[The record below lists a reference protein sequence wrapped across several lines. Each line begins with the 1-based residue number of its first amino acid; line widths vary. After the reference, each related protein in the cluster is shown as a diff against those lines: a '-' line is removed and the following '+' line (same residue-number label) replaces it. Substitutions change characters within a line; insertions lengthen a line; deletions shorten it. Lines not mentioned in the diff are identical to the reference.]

1 MRNCFKFIDVTHYLG
16 SRKLIILSIFIYT
29 RDCLTSSYNII
40 PIGLIFSRRQAFLEE
55 IPCTATDL
63 EIFGFLKIH
72 QCFVSSFFCVT
83 YLNNFDIL
91 QYRIFY
97 SNGFIMDSIN
107 LTSSFVRLYLSYSIL
122 LFHSI
127 EKSCIGTNPNANFDS
142 PNPLKDI
149 RTRNRKCQ

>member
-107 LTSSFVRLYLSYSIL
+107 LTSSFVRLYLS
-122 LFHSI
+122 
-127 EKSCIGTNPNANFDS
+127 NPKANFDS

-149 RTRNRKCQ
+149 RTRNLTNGVFKYSSKF